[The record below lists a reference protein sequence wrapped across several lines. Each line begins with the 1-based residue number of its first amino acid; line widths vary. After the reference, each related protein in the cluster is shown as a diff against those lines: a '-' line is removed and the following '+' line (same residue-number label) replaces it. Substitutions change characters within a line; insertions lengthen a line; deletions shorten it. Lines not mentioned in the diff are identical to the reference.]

1 MRISVRLALSIFV
14 LGTIVI
20 TSGLVHFLWWRTAQG
35 NSRVLAG
42 TVNQQIVGA
51 VKRELSSL
59 IAGAKAAHGAVNT
72 IFVQNVIDTREADKR
87 EFVFLA
93 QLQAQP
99 ALSWIAFGWPDGSFF
114 ASHKLGD
121 RQLEMMEISSDDG
134 KRQRRVDRYKVVTGD
149 IEFEKRSFE
158 QSDFD
163 VTQQPWY
170 RQAEMSERA
179 VWLEVMDYPAGGRPG
194 IAYASEVDVYGKH
207 QGVLAVMIDL
217 DRLSRFLASLSVGRS
232 GAAFVLRPDG
242 VAAAVPDPDADELH
256 GTTLRDPTLL
266 AVARQTHNM
275 MLAEPTPFAR
285 GIAEARVIHE
295 DQAYAVT
302 VTPLDFMGW
311 EVTTVIPEAEFLG
324 GIEQTMRR
332 LTIGLAALVLCAVA
346 VSTWLARHLIA
357 VPLAKVAAELRNVER
372 FELEKVERHPSRL
385 TELDALSNVIANMA
399 TGLTAF
405 RKYLPSDVVKNLVAQ
420 GIKARPGGT
429 IRPLTILFTDIAGF
443 TGLSE
448 RMRDRT
454 VELLGSYLD
463 LMSREIHS
471 HHGTIDKFIGDAVMA
486 FWGAPAANANHAF
499 DACRAALACQE
510 ALARSGILDDQGD
523 PLSVRIGINSGNVL
537 VGNIGSDARLN
548 YTAIGDAVNLASR
561 IEGANRLYGT
571 GIIIGE
577 ATRREA
583 GDAISVRELDRIAVY
598 GRSEGTAIYELLGL
612 IQGGG
617 SPPGWVAFYE
627 RGLEAYRARNFSK
640 AIELFERVLAMREFD
655 LPSHK
660 MIDRCRALD
669 AAPPLD
675 DWTGTMV
682 LDVK

>member
-1 MRISVRLALSIFV
+1 
-14 LGTIVI
+14 
-20 TSGLVHFLWWRTAQG
+20 
-35 NSRVLAG
+35 AG

-179 VWLEVMDYPAGGRPG
+179 VWLEVIDYPAGGRPG
-194 IAYASEVDVYGKH
+194 IDYASEVDVYGKH

-256 GTTLRDPTLL
+256 GTMLRDPTLL

-372 FELEKVERHPSRL
+372 FEL
-385 TELDALSNVIANMA
+385 
-399 TGLTAF
+399 
-405 RKYLPSDVVKNLVAQ
+405 
-420 GIKARPGGT
+420 
-429 IRPLTILFTDIAGF
+429 
-443 TGLSE
+443 
-448 RMRDRT
+448 
-454 VELLGSYLD
+454 
-463 LMSREIHS
+463 
-471 HHGTIDKFIGDAVMA
+471 
-486 FWGAPAANANHAF
+486 
-499 DACRAALACQE
+499 
-510 ALARSGILDDQGD
+510 
-523 PLSVRIGINSGNVL
+523 
-537 VGNIGSDARLN
+537 
-548 YTAIGDAVNLASR
+548 
-561 IEGANRLYGT
+561 
-571 GIIIGE
+571 
-577 ATRREA
+577 
-583 GDAISVRELDRIAVY
+583 
-598 GRSEGTAIYELLGL
+598 
-612 IQGGG
+612 
-617 SPPGWVAFYE
+617 
-627 RGLEAYRARNFSK
+627 
-640 AIELFERVLAMREFD
+640 
-655 LPSHK
+655 
-660 MIDRCRALD
+660 
-669 AAPPLD
+669 
-675 DWTGTMV
+675 
-682 LDVK
+682 